1 MFFYFNYIRRFLYIY
16 EENRKH
22 EQSRKNNRI
31 YIVGPGN
38 MKGCLLLSVVIYTH
52 TYK

>member
-22 EQSRKNNRI
+22 EQSRKKQSCI
-31 YIVGPGN
+31 YCRTRKYEG
-38 MKGCLLLSVVIYTH
+38 LFVIIRRYLYTH
-52 TYK
+52 L